1 MWSTGVD
8 GDRHRSDGGHG
19 HHQGAL
25 VTFGDVDEAGVI
37 GGVELGFVV
46 ADTIL
51 KKKKVNNH

>member
-8 GDRHRSDGGHG
+8 GDGHGSDGGHG

-37 GGVELGFVV
+37 GGVEFGFVV

-51 KKKKVNNH
+51 KKKKSQ